1 MERPRSP
8 YSIHKR
14 PTKKKNRH
22 IYYVKFRDTDTGK
35 YTTAVSSGCTR
46 RDDAVR
52 WAEARLVS
60 GVGRRSDV
68 TFRDYATG
76 FWDRCGRYAQGRI
89 VRGKSISSGTLEIA
103 DANTK
108 NHLIPMWGDMN
119 LSTLTMAKIDS
130 WIIQLHGRKS
140 LNPATINKLL
150 QTLRIIL
157 TEAVKDGLIPHNPS
171 RDVKPLKER
180 PEPRGVL
187 TLGELQRL
195 FTLDD
200 VWPDDT
206 HFAINLLAA
215 GTGMRMGEIRGLGI
229 SAVTEGRIEI
239 IRSWEQGHGFKE
251 PKCGSCRTLPLCE
264 GISDLLNRFSSTRKP
279 EDLLFYGKRG
289 KAVPVSK
296 SVVEKYFN
304 NGLTRIGISE
314 EERRA
319 RRLSFH
325 SYRHTLITILR
336 AAGVLDSKVY
346 YIAGH
351 QPTEIQD
358 RYTHYGPDDIN
369 ELVDF
374 QRSLFFTDG
383 PRLQLFHLA
392 NTAGTLQVADTGTT
406 ESLHE
411 LSEFTRASQSET
423 LANRV
428 LSFARGKR
436 GRSNNFTASRN
447 LDSLGTHPA

>member
-1 MERPRSP
+1 MERPRYP
-8 YSIHKR
+8 YSIQKR
-14 PTKKKNRH
+14 PTKKKNKH
-22 IYYVKFRDTDTGK
+22 VFYVKFRDRDTGE

-60 GVGRRSDV
+60 GLVRSSDV
-68 TFRDYATG
+68 TFRGYATG
-76 FWDRCGRYAQGRI
+76 FWDRGGRYAQGRI
-89 VRGKSISSGTLEIA
+89 VPGKSISSGTLEIA
-103 DANTK
+103 EANTK
-108 NHLIPMWGDMN
+108 NHLIPMWGHMK
-119 LSTLTMAKIDS
+119 LSKLTMGKIDS
-130 WIIQLHGRKS
+130 WVIQLHGRNS
-140 LNPATINKLL
+140 LKPPTINKLL

-157 TEAVKDGLIPHNPS
+157 TEAVKEGLIPHNPS

-239 IRSWEQGHGFKE
+239 TRSWEQGHGFKE
-251 PKCGSCRTLPLCE
+251 PKCGSCRILPLWE
-264 GISDLLNRFSSTRKP
+264 GVSDLLNRVSSTREP

-289 KAVPVSK
+289 KAIPVSK

-336 AAGVLDSKVY
+336 AAGALDSKVY

-351 QPTEIQD
+351 QPTGIQD
-358 RYTHYGPDDIN
+358 RYTHYGPNDIDV
-369 ELVDF
+369 LVDF
-374 QRSLFFTDG
+374 QKRLLPTDG
-383 PRLQLFHLA
+383 PRLQLLHLTD
-392 NTAGTLQVADTGTT
+392 TAGPLQSADTGTT
-406 ESLHE
+406 ESLRE
-411 LSEFTRASQSET
+411 LSEFTRASQSEPG
-423 LANRV
+423 
-428 LSFARGKR
+428 SIICAR
-436 GRSNNFTASRN
+436 
-447 LDSLGTHPA
+447 